1 MKNIKMKKDL
11 AVCVVADFKYLYRYF
26 YSFKKDLRLN
36 GNYFGEILIITSLF
50 SPTFL
55 LPSTFGS
62 KVKVLRK
69 KKIKLSRSTID
80 ILNSNDTKGQPNR
93 NINKKFQ
100 WHKINLFDTSVKN
113 WNYIFYLDINM
124 KIHNDISDILSI
136 KPKKKILARADSY
149 PEYKNNLSSQFDKN
163 TKSYTKLKEEY
174 DLTINNYFQT
184 GLLYFD
190 TNIVN
195 TRTKERLIELSEEYP
210 CTITNEQA
218 ICNLYFIFEEN
229 LYEELV
235 AEINDKISYFYWMLP
250 DKKVIITKQNRI
262 QYK

>member
-1 MKNIKMKKDL
+1 MNLEMEQKL
-11 AVCVVADFKYLYRYF
+11 AVCVVGNFKYLYKYF
-26 YSFKKDLRLN
+26 SKFKKDLKEKGKYL
-36 GNYFGEILIITSLF
+36 GEILVITSIWC
-50 SPTFL
+50 PTL
-55 LPSTFGS
+55 LLKSTYGND
-62 KVKVLRK
+62 VTILRF
-69 KKIKLSRSTID
+69 KKIKFSKSANKDMNT
-80 ILNSNDTKGQPNR
+80 NFSNGQPNR
-93 NINKKFQ
+93 NKKKSFQ
-100 WHKINLFDTSVKN
+100 WHKINLFDTSVKK
-113 WNYIFYLDINM
+113 WRYIFYLDINM
-124 KIHNDISDILSI
+124 KIHNDISGILSI
-136 KPKKKILARADSY
+136 KPENKILARADSY

-163 TKSYTKLKEEY
+163 TESFIKLKEKY

-195 TRTKERLIELSEEYP
+195 TKTKERLIELSEEYT

-235 AEINDKISYFYWMLP
+235 AEVNDEISYFYWMLP
-250 DKKVIITKQNRI
+250 DKKVVITKQNRI

>member
-1 MKNIKMKKDL
+1 
-11 AVCVVADFKYLYRYF
+11 
-26 YSFKKDLRLN
+26 
-36 GNYFGEILIITSLF
+36 
-50 SPTFL
+50 
-55 LPSTFGS
+55 
-62 KVKVLRK
+62 
-69 KKIKLSRSTID
+69 
-80 ILNSNDTKGQPNR
+80 
-93 NINKKFQ
+93 
-100 WHKINLFDTSVKN
+100 
-113 WNYIFYLDINM
+113 M
-124 KIHNDISDILSI
+124 KIHNDISGILSI
-136 KPKKKILARADSY
+136 KPENKILARADSY

-163 TKSYTKLKEEY
+163 TESFIKLKEEY

-195 TRTKERLIELSEEYP
+195 TKTKERLIKLSEEYP

-235 AEINDKISYFYWMLP
+235 AEVNDEISYFYWMLP
-250 DKKVIITKQNRI
+250 DKKVVITKQNRI

>member
-1 MKNIKMKKDL
+1 MSLKMKKDL

-26 YSFKKDLRLN
+26 YSFKRDLQLN
-36 GNYFGEILIITSLF
+36 GNYFGEILIITSLL

-55 LPSTFGS
+55 LPSTYSS
-62 KVKVLRK
+62 KVKILRK
-69 KKIKLSRSTID
+69 KKIKLSRSTIN

-124 KIHNDISDILSI
+124 KIHNDISGILSI
-136 KPKKKILARADSY
+136 KPNNKIFARADSY

-163 TKSYTKLKEEY
+163 TESYIKLKEKY

-195 TRTKERLIELSEEYP
+195 TKTKERLIELSEQYP

-235 AEINDKISYFYWMLP
+235 AEINNEISYFYWMLP